1 MLNCREVTQLCSQE
15 LERPLGLWERMSLKA
30 HLMMCDGCSNFRGQM
45 TTIRQAVHAYR
56 EGRAVTPEQGG
67 DRDARG

>member
-15 LERPLGLWERMSLKA
+15 LERPLGLWERMSLRA

-45 TTIRQAVHAYR
+45 GSIREAMRAYAD
-56 EGRAVTPEQGG
+56 GRAPSVDGKRNREP
-67 DRDARG
+67 